1 MKTEKSYRNMRRDIE
16 RHQLPNRLLTLREVS
31 TMLRVSMNTVRS
43 WSDLGLIR
51 SYRLGPR
58 GDRRYVAKDINSFV
72 ATIRPSSERAVL
84 VIANSVGIRQL
95 IKDTVAEQG
104 IKAIAVESAERALT
118 ELERQRF
125 DVIFLDLVL
134 LGSSGIDV
142 LRAIKKRNHR
152 TLVVV
157 MAAHGYDPIA
167 LEAMSLGPLFLI
179 GKPLSRS
186 DIIEVLDTLIW
197 PRL

>member
-1 MKTEKSYRNMRRDIE
+1 MRTEKSYRSMRRDTE
-16 RHQLPNRLLTLREVS
+16 RHRLPDRLFTLREVA

-72 ATIRPSSERAVL
+72 ATIRPRSDRAILIV
-84 VIANSVGIRQL
+84 ADSAGIRQL
-95 IKDTVAEQG
+95 IEDTVAQQG
-104 IKAIAVESAERALT
+104 FEATAVETGERALT
-118 ELERQRF
+118 ELERQHF
-125 DVIFLDLVL
+125 NVIFLDLVL
-134 LGSSGIDV
+134 LGSSGVDV

-157 MAAHGYDPIA
+157 MTAHGYDPIA